1 MFYRTVLHNAQF
13 FTLLLTIDREIAD
26 QVRASRCPRCG
37 GPLHAGHFSRKPR
50 GVGVGTDELPEGFE
64 VRFDFCCGHCR
75 RRTLP
80 ASVRFLARRVYVGVA
95 VAIATAVTRGPER
108 GAMRVLQLELGV
120 SLATITRWRQWW
132 RSLVGSDVWQR
143 VAGAMPPGLD
153 VTKLPGSLLEVFAG
167 DPSERVLQ
175 LLRLL
180 RPLTG
185 SVPVTL
191 ASSP

>member
-1 MFYRTVLHNAQF
+1 MFYRTVLRNAQF

-26 QVRASRCPRCG
+26 QVRASRCPHCD
-37 GPLHAGHFSRKPR
+37 GPLHAGHFNRKPR
-50 GVGVGTDELPEGFE
+50 GVGVGAEDLPDGFD
-64 VRFDFCCGHCR
+64 VRFDFCCGWCR

-95 VAIATAVTRGPER
+95 VAIAAVVTRGPER
-108 GAMRVLQLELGV
+108 REMRVLELELGV
-120 SLATITRWRQWW
+120 SRATVARWRRWW
-132 RSLVGSDVWQR
+132 QSLAGSGFWQR
-143 VAGAMPPGLD
+143 IAGAMPPGLD
-153 VTKLPGSLLEVFAG
+153 VAALPGSLLEVFAG
-167 DPSERVLQ
+167 DPSTRVLQ

-180 RPLTG
+180 SPLTG

>member
-1 MFYRTVLHNAQF
+1 MFYRTMLRDAQF
-13 FTLLLTIDREIAD
+13 FTLLLTIDREMAD
-26 QVRASRCPRCG
+26 EVRANRCPHCG
-37 GPLHAGHFSRKPR
+37 GPLHVGHFSRKPR
-50 GVGVGTDELPEGFE
+50 GIGVGTEKLPEGFD
-64 VRFDFCCGHCR
+64 VRFDFCCGWCR

-80 ASVRFLARRVYVGVA
+80 PSVRFLARRVYVGVA
-95 VAIATAVTRGPER
+95 VAIATGFLRK
-108 GAMRVLQLELGV
+108 ELGV
-120 SLATITRWRQWW
+120 SRPTVARWRQWW
-132 RSLVGSDVWQR
+132 RSLARSDFWQR
-143 VAGAMPPGLD
+143 VCGAVPSALD
-153 VTKLPGSLLEVFAG
+153 VTALPGSLLEIFAG

>member
-1 MFYRTVLHNAQF
+1 MCYRTVLRNAQF

-26 QVRASRCPRCG
+26 QVRASRCPHCG

-50 GVGVGTDELPEGFE
+50 GIGVGTEELPEGFE

-95 VAIATAVTRGPER
+95 VAIATVVRRGPER
-108 GAMRVLQLELGV
+108 RTMRVLQQELGV
-120 SLATITRWRQWW
+120 SRATVARWRQWW
-132 RSLVGSDVWQR
+132 QSLGGSDFWQR
-143 VAGAMPPGLD
+143 VADAVPPGLD
-153 VTKLPGSLLEVFAG
+153 AMALPGSLLEVFAG
-167 DPSERVLQ
+167 DPCERMLR

-191 ASSP
+191 AGNP